1 MLEKMELILIHPI
14 GENNPLH
21 VFVKK
26 SGREILQ
33 NSSQQGSDHSLR
45 AIPGLSRPD
54 FPQNPCSIDF
64 FRIIA
69 FLQ

>member
-1 MLEKMELILIHPI
+1 MLEKIKFIMIHSM

-33 NSSQQGSDHSLR
+33 NSSRQGLTPLLFELLFVFHAQIFHKIR
-45 AIPGLSRPD
+45 AQLI
-54 FPQNPCSIDF
+54 
-64 FRIIA
+64 
-69 FLQ
+69 FLG